1 VAAVSSTVELLIK
14 AQQPQRALRAL
25 SENTEK
31 LKKKID
37 ATQKSFNRTGQAAT
51 RSATQ
56 ASSAY
61 RNLGNN
67 VSGVEKTVRGL
78 RNAFV
83 VLGGAVTATGVG
95 QLGIDA
101 IEAERKIKLLSM
113 SSGDAQEAL
122 DVAARAASRF
132 GLSITEANVGV
143 ARLLA
148 RLKPM
153 GLGLD
158 DIESTFAGFNIA
170 AKLAGA
176 TASESSGAF
185 LQLTQALGSGVLRGQ
200 ELNSILE
207 QAPLIA
213 TAIALELNT
222 TTGSLKKLGEEGK
235 ISSSVVL
242 RALQRVEKEGAA
254 KLEEAMKGPAQQ
266 FKNLGNQG
274 VQLSKVLT
282 ENLLP
287 VFMPLVQGATD
298 LLKSFNELPSGIQ
311 GFIVSVGFA
320 ATAVFALTNLI
331 KVLAVTKLGA
341 FLAQQAALFQVFGAK
356 IYFAAAGAGVLKIAL
371 AALPFGAITLALGFY
386 VNKLIEASRKQSEF
400 NNLVNFG
407 SKEMLKSA
415 IATRIETRATIE
427 NTIAKLKNAQ
437 AAMSKFGEDTK
448 FLQIQGLQ
456 QDLKNLDKEF
466 AELSLKLMD
475 LQAEG
480 RKTVDTIVEP
490 GKGADKAD
498 ALLTKLQR
506 QFDLLKET
514 SELGKNIRKNDFDRA
529 DVLGKINKLE
539 GITAEKRQ
547 ELVDVA
553 NKAFD
558 AKKGSII
565 GEALGQDVIKAQEL
579 AEAQREAVLPLERQ
593 KELLEA
599 KLNGNEREVRLRQ
612 EVEQIMAST
621 EGLNRQEVENAVN
634 IVAALEDQVA
644 AAEQL
649 ENLYKQVGSA
659 IESGIVNGI
668 QSAIDGS
675 KSLGESLSG
684 ILKQVGGMFL
694 KAGIG
699 SFGIGGQAGS
709 GLLGLL
715 PFAEGGYVSGP
726 TPAMVGEGG
735 EPEYVI
741 PESKMRES
749 MTRYSRGARG
759 SSVIPEEGGLGT
771 TGGSGGAAVA
781 APIDVRYTVER
792 INSVDYVTADQ
803 FQSGMQSAAAQ
814 GAQRGE
820 QNTLKRLQMSGS
832 TRRRL
837 GM

>member
-1 VAAVSSTVELLIK
+1 MATVSSTVELLIK

-25 SENTEK
+25 SENTDK
-31 LKKKID
+31 LKKRID

-51 RSATQ
+51 RSAAQ

-61 RNLGNN
+61 GNLGNK

-83 VLGGAVTATGVG
+83 TLGGAVTATGVG

-113 SSGDAQEAL
+113 STGDAQEAL
-122 DVAARAASRF
+122 DIAARAATRF
-132 GLSITEANVGV
+132 GLSTTEANVGV

-213 TAIALELNT
+213 TAIALEMNT

-235 ISSSVVL
+235 ISSTIVL
-242 RALQRVEKEGAA
+242 QALQRVEKEGAA

-266 FKNLGNQG
+266 FKNLGNEG
-274 VQLSKVLT
+274 ITLSKVLT

-298 LLKSFNELPSGIQ
+298 LLKSFNELPPGVQ

-320 ATAVFALTNLI
+320 GTAVFALTNLI
-331 KVLAVTKLGA
+331 KILVATKLGV

-356 IYFAAAGAGVLKIAL
+356 IYFAAAGAGVLKLAL
-371 AALPFGAITLALGFY
+371 AALPFGAVTLALSFY
-386 VNKLIEASRKQSEF
+386 VNKLIEASRKQQEF

-407 SKEMLKSA
+407 SEEMLKSA

-437 AAMSKFGEDTK
+437 ASMSRFGEDTK

-466 AELSLKLMD
+466 AELSLKLMN

-480 RKTVDTIVEP
+480 RKTANITNTITS
-490 GKGADKAD
+490 GGDADKAD

-514 SELGKNIRKNDFDRA
+514 SSLGKDMLNSDFARA
-529 DVLGKINKLE
+529 DVLEKISKLE
-539 GITAEKRQ
+539 GISVEKRQ
-547 ELVDVA
+547 ELVDAA

-558 AKKGSII
+558 AQKGSII
-565 GEALGQDVIKAQEL
+565 GEALGQDLQDVIDLKTAQEDIL
-579 AEAQREAVLPLERQ
+579 RPLEEQRRI
-593 KELLEA
+593 LEG
-599 KLNGNEREVRLRQ
+599 KLAGNEEEVRLQ
-612 EVEQIMAST
+612 LEVEKIMRSV
-621 EGLNRQEVENAVN
+621 EGLSREDVENKLRAN
-634 IVAALEDQVA
+634 DALEQQVKQ
-644 AAEQL
+644 AEDLKAFYQGVADTI
-649 ENLYKQVGSA
+649 Q
-659 IESGIVNGI
+659 SGIVDGI
-668 QSAIDGS
+668 MSAIDGS
-675 KSLGESLSG
+675 KSLQESLSG
-684 ILKQVGGMFL
+684 ILKSVGRLFL
-694 KAGIG
+694 NQAIG
-699 SFGIGGQAGS
+699 SIMPTFK
-709 GLLGLL
+709 
-715 PFAEGGYVSGP
+715 AEGSYVSGA
-726 TPAMVGEGG
+726 TNAVVGEAG
-735 EPEYVI
+735 PEYII

-749 MTRYSRGARG
+749 MARYSRGARG
-759 SSVIPEEGGLGT
+759 SAVIPENGEGGTNGMGGGT
-771 TGGSGGAAVA
+771 AVA

-803 FQSGMQSAAAQ
+803 FQRGMQQAAAN
-814 GAQRGE
+814 GAKQGE
-820 QNTLKRLQMSGS
+820 QRALTTLRQNTSQRKRIGL
-832 TRRRL
+832 
-837 GM
+837 

>member
-1 VAAVSSTVELLIK
+1 MATVSSTVELLIK

-25 SENTEK
+25 SENTDK

-51 RSATQ
+51 RSAAQ

-61 RNLGNN
+61 GNLGNK

-83 VLGGAVTATGVG
+83 TLGGAVTATGVG

-113 SSGDAQEAL
+113 GTGDAQEAL
-122 DVAARAASRF
+122 DIAARAASRF
-132 GLSITEANVGV
+132 GLSTTEANVGV

-213 TAIALELNT
+213 TAIALEMNT

-235 ISSSVVL
+235 ISSTIVL
-242 RALQRVEKEGAA
+242 QALQRVEKEGAA

-266 FKNLGNQG
+266 FKNLGNEG
-274 VQLSKVLT
+274 ILLSKVLT

-298 LLKSFNELPSGIQ
+298 LLKSFNELPPGVQ

-320 ATAVFALTNLI
+320 STAVFALTNLI
-331 KVLAVTKLGA
+331 KILAATKLGA

-356 IYFAAAGAGVLKIAL
+356 IYFAAAGAGVLKLAL
-371 AALPFGAITLALGFY
+371 AALPFGAVTLALSFY
-386 VNKLIEASRKQSEF
+386 VNKLIEASRKQKEF

-407 SKEMLKSA
+407 SEEMLKSA

-437 AAMSKFGEDTK
+437 ASMSKFGEDTK

-456 QDLKNLDKEF
+456 QDLKDLDKEF
-466 AELSLKLMD
+466 AELSLKLME

-480 RKTVDTIVEP
+480 RKTADTIITP
-490 GKGADKAD
+490 GKDADKAD

-506 QFDLLKET
+506 QFDLLNEV
-514 SELGKNIRKNDFDRA
+514 SDLGKDLLKNDFDRA
-529 DVLGKINKLE
+529 DVLEKISKLE
-539 GITAEKRQ
+539 GVSAEKRQ
-547 ELVDVA
+547 ELVDAA

-558 AKKGSII
+558 AQKGSII
-565 GEALGQDVIKAQEL
+565 GEALGQDLQDVIDLKKAQED
-579 AEAQREAVLPLERQ
+579 VLRPLEEQRQ
-593 KELLEA
+593 ILEG
-599 KLNGNEREVRLRQ
+599 KLSGNEKEVRLQ
-612 EVEQIMAST
+612 LEVERIMRSVK
-621 EGLNRQEVENAVN
+621 GLSREDVENKLRAN
-634 IVAALEDQVA
+634 DALEQQVKQ
-644 AAEQL
+644 AEDLKTFYQGVADTI
-649 ENLYKQVGSA
+649 Q
-659 IESGIVNGI
+659 SGIVDGI
-668 QSAIDGS
+668 MGAIDGS
-675 KSLGESLSG
+675 KSLQESLSG
-684 ILKQVGGMFL
+684 ILKDVGRLFL
-694 KAGIG
+694 NQAIG
-699 SFGIGGQAGS
+699 SVMPTFN
-709 GLLGLL
+709 
-715 PFAEGGYVSGP
+715 AEGSYVSGA
-726 TPAMVGEGG
+726 TNAVVGEAG
-735 EPEYVI
+735 PEYII

-749 MTRYSRGARG
+749 MARYSRGARG
-759 SSVIPEEGGLGT
+759 SAVIPENGEGGTNGMGGGT
-771 TGGSGGAAVA
+771 AVA

-803 FQSGMQSAAAQ
+803 FQRGMQQAAAN
-814 GAQRGE
+814 GAKQGE
-820 QNTLKRLQMSGS
+820 QRALTTLRQNTSQRKRIGL
-832 TRRRL
+832 
-837 GM
+837 